1 MMDGMLGGWIDGIMA
16 LGADYGVNPLVF
28 AAIYVGAIPFFL
40 LFTGIAVKRT
50 RAGKPAVLP
59 VMAAGLCF
67 ISAYLYLAI
76 AGRGLPLWVWGV
88 LGLVVAYG
96 AWSAVAGY
104 RRKTRAGE

>member
-1 MMDGMLGGWIDGIMA
+1 MEMLPERIRGWIDGIMA

-40 LFTGIAVKRT
+40 LFTGMAVKRA
-50 RAGKPAVLP
+50 RAGRPAVLP

-76 AGRGLPLWVWGV
+76 AGRGIPVWVWGV

-96 AWSAVAGY
+96 AYSAVAGY
-104 RRKTRAGE
+104 RKKLRG